1 MKLRNWFR
9 QTRVHNTLT
18 LDGRNLETTQSVTG
32 LWQPEGK
39 EQILVTEIP
48 VIKG

>member
-18 LDGRNLETTQSVTG
+18 LDGRNLENHAVRNRIVAAG
-32 LWQPEGK
+32 R
-39 EQILVTEIP
+39 
-48 VIKG
+48 